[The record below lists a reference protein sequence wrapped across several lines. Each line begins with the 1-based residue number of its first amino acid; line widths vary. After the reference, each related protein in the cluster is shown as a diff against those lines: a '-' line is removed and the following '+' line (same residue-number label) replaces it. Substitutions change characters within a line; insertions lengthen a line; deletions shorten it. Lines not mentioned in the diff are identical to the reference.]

1 MGASGARRGTGPAAV
16 HPPRPRNDTLNL
28 VAFKVAQLVGAAAL
42 DEALVAEVLVE
53 GGTVTGLSEREVAAT
68 VRSGR
73 AGVEHPRRPGQARPR
88 PPVGRPSAV
97 PIYGLE
103 SLERLLAHLSTS
115 SRSQRRV
122 LPPPRSMIG
131 RGKSS

>member
-1 MGASGARRGTGPAAV
+1 VGASGARRGTGPAAV

-88 PPVGRPSAV
+88 PPVGRPAEDV
-97 PIYGLE
+97 GPDRPVTARDVAPTL
-103 SLERLLAHLSTS
+103 
-115 SRSQRRV
+115 
-122 LPPPRSMIG
+122 
-131 RGKSS
+131 RGPEIDF